1 VEQALQREVGTAQVN
16 VAALRDARAAA
27 TAAAAVPAASTAIRG
42 GVSEAP
48 AAETYLS
55 LERVHKS
62 FGTFTALQ
70 DVGLEVRRGEFVC
83 FLGPS
88 GCGKTTLLRII
99 AGLETQ
105 TSGTLRQAGRDI
117 SRLPPAE
124 RDYGIVF
131 QSYAL
136 FPNLSVA
143 DNVAY
148 GLVNRKVARRAIA
161 ARVDEL
167 LTLVGLPGT
176 HSKFPAQLSGGQ
188 QQRIALA
195 RALAT
200 SPGLLL
206 LDEPLSA
213 LDALERLRLRQEI
226 RSLQRELGVTTIMV
240 THDQEEALSVADRIV
255 VMNHGVIEQV
265 GTPMQVY
272 RDPAT
277 PFVADFVGKINVL
290 AGRLEPG
297 RRLVI
302 GNSRFVCEHD
312 TDRDRE
318 VKIYLRP
325 EDVLARPIAEGDA
338 NVFHGT
344 IEKIEFLGSYCLVRV
359 GSEAMGGQPITV
371 YLSLNFLAELGLEVG
386 SRLPLR
392 LLPERLR
399 LF

>member
-1 VEQALQREVGTAQVN
+1 MASYLRLEGIRKNFGSFQALHDIH
-16 VAALRDARAAA
+16 L
-27 TAAAAVPAASTAIRG
+27 AI
-42 GVSEAP
+42 E
-48 AAETYLS
+48 
-55 LERVHKS
+55 K
-62 FGTFTALQ
+62 
-70 DVGLEVRRGEFVC
+70 GEFVC

-105 TSGTLRQAGRDI
+105 TAGRIEQSGRDI
-117 SRLPPAE
+117 SVLPPAE

-148 GLVNRKVARRAIA
+148 GLVNRKQPRAQIKQ
-161 ARVDEL
+161 RVDEL
-167 LTLVGLPGT
+167 LKLVGLPG
-176 HSKFPAQLSGGQ
+176 SGAKFPAQLSGGQ

-213 LDALERLRLRQEI
+213 LDALERVRLRQEI
-226 RSLQRELGVTTIMV
+226 RSLQRKLGVTTIMV

-255 VMNHGVIEQV
+255 VMNQGVIEQV

-290 AGRLEPG
+290 SGQLHPG
-297 RRLVI
+297 RQLHI
-302 GNSRFVCEHD
+302 GQGRFACEVD
-312 TDRDRE
+312 TDSMRD
-318 VKIYLRP
+318 VKVYLRP
-325 EDVLARPIAEGDA
+325 EDVLARPIAPGDS
-338 NVFHGT
+338 NVFHGD
-344 IEKIEFLGSYCLVRV
+344 IDKIEFLGSYCHVSVRAAEIGPNPV
-359 GSEAMGGQPITV
+359 TV
-371 YLSLNFLAELGLEVG
+371 YLSLNFLAEQGLEVG

-392 LLPERLR
+392 LMPERMR
-399 LF
+399 FF